1 MAPPLYRHHPNW
13 YQRNLTQIA
22 TTFSSVFSTDARPNF
37 HLLPSFSSQDLLP
50 DGVFLTPVSGL
61 HYVLHIFD
69 SAESVLASSVLGN
82 EAQLSLV
89 RESVRQLDDRTVYLE
104 NRHNRLVDV
113 TNMRAAFDAEF
124 NDFVMNRSEEDWFT
138 ISGLNRLTQI
148 AHSEWQDAV
157 RRQVASVVKIIL
169 NVNKVRLDFEV
180 VHVVNPFRHQTTGP
194 VTYNVRM
201 NSASASKCVRDLFS
215 GFFRH
220 NRPVKLPAEL
230 KGLSIRNKVTKETKI
245 RIEILRQLGEIYQAS
260 NPGSSYRVRGF
271 ESRPL
276 LVTFPPQN
284 SSTRQR
290 TYTFIPAASTL
301 GCRFSDEHLAQI
313 YRVIG
318 NSCQGLL
325 RTLFIVLNDDDR
337 DRCMEL
343 AKNSSRPR
351 SRQGGQSQS
360 AQSTSGR
367 VTFAQS
373 SSGTVHGSGA
383 GMDLGTSRVSLE
395 PGLLSSLRSPPPPPP
410 PSSRRSESL
419 ESVRH
424 DAKSARDKRRRESST
439 SSVEKHHSSKS
450 KSKSS
455 KRSRRRTP
463 STSGSASSGSSR
475 SRSPSPKKK
484 SKSKKNKNKDR
495 VRDRSSSRSRSPSP
509 KGSKVYDRDRGR
521 ARGRSKDRDSDAASK
536 RSK

>member
-1 MAPPLYRHHPNW
+1 MAPPLYRHTPNW

-22 TTFSSVFSTDARPNF
+22 TAFSSVFSTDPRPNF

-61 HYVLHIFD
+61 HYVLHLFD
-69 SAESVLASSVLGN
+69 SAESVLATSVLGGD
-82 EAQLSLV
+82 AQLSLV
-89 RESVRQLDDRTVYLE
+89 RESVRQLDDRMAYQE
-104 NRHNRLVDV
+104 NRHNRLNDV
-113 TNMRAAFDAEF
+113 TNLRAAVDAEF
-124 NDFVMNRSEEDWFT
+124 NDFIMNRSEEEWFSIT
-138 ISGLNRLTQI
+138 GLSRLTQI
-148 AHSEWQDAV
+148 ASSEWQDAV
-157 RRQVASVVKIIL
+157 RHQVSSVVKIVL
-169 NVNKVRLDFEV
+169 NVNRIRMDFEV
-180 VHVVNPFRHQTTGP
+180 MHVVNPFRHQTTGP
-194 VTYNVRM
+194 TTYYVRM
-201 NSASASKCVRDLFS
+201 NSASASQRIRDLFS

-220 NRPVKLPAEL
+220 NRPVRLPSEL

-271 ESRPL
+271 EPRPL

-284 SSTRQR
+284 SNTRPR
-290 TYTFIPAASTL
+290 TYTFISAATTL
-301 GCRFSDEHLAQI
+301 GCRFSDDHLAQI

-337 DRCMEL
+337 VRCSEL
-343 AKNSSRPR
+343 AKNSSRSR
-351 SRQGGQSQS
+351 SRQGGPS

-367 VTFAQS
+367 VSFAQT

-383 GMDLGTSRVSLE
+383 GMDLANAQVSLE

-410 PSSRRSESL
+410 PRSRRSESPD
-419 ESVRH
+419 SPRP
-424 DAKSARDKRRRESST
+424 DARSDRDKRRRESSV

-455 KRSRRRTP
+455 KRSRR
-463 STSGSASSGSSR
+463 TSDSSSSGT

-484 SKSKKNKNKDR
+484 SKSKKNKNK
-495 VRDRSSSRSRSPSP
+495 VRARSSSRSRSPTP
-509 KGSKVYDRDRGR
+509 KGSKVNDKDRGR
-521 ARGRSKDRDSDAASK
+521 ARGRSKDRNPEATSM